1 MKIEKLTDNKIR
13 IILNIDEL
21 PEKIIDL
28 HTLSQNNSTV
38 HSLFKK
44 ILVEAEKQV
53 GFKVQNCRLL
63 IEAFSTS
70 EGYIVFTLT
79 KYKDEIQIEKPI
91 KKPICKRKTVNTA
104 CKNAIYKFT
113 TFEEFCG
120 YCTYCKQTKL
130 LDLTGLA
137 KKISLYEYNNTY
149 FLVLSSIN
157 QEYTYYKLFHTSISE
172 FSSLVSNSSIFKSKL
187 EEHGKVIFKA
197 NAIRNGIKYFD
208 NCSNLC

>member
-79 KYKDEIQIEKPI
+79 KYKEK
-91 KKPICKRKTVNTA
+91 
-104 CKNAIYKFT
+104 
-113 TFEEFCG
+113 
-120 YCTYCKQTKL
+120 L
-130 LDLTGLA
+130 
-137 KKISLYEYNNTY
+137 
-149 FLVLSSIN
+149 
-157 QEYTYYKLFHTSISE
+157 
-172 FSSLVSNSSIFKSKL
+172 
-187 EEHGKVIFKA
+187 
-197 NAIRNGIKYFD
+197 
-208 NCSNLC
+208 